1 MNLYI
6 GDAFAG
12 DKFNTVQINVVLGPR
27 TGPVGSAWTAAFAST
42 ATNHLLELQ
51 PGAPVKPF
59 TLVVNKAAL
68 AGEQQD
74 RMSLGPAQA
83 GVAKGI
89 QECLLEGVLPSEA
102 ENEWC
107 VLVALS
113 VNPRADNAPEVYA
126 NSYKA
131 SKDAVVNAL
140 GLLPLLSEVR
150 EAAANIRNTL
160 YSPEEA

>member
-6 GDAFAG
+6 GAALVGSDPNSAHL
-12 DKFNTVQINVVLGPR
+12 KVVLGPR
-27 TGPVGSAWTAAFAST
+27 NGPVGSAWAAAFVSPT
-42 ATNHLLELQ
+42 TSHLLELR

-59 TLVVNKAAL
+59 TLVTSKAQADEKIL
-68 AGEQQD
+68 E
-74 RMSLGPAQA
+74 PAQL
-83 GVAKGI
+83 GMAKGI

-113 VNPRADNAPEVYA
+113 LNPKADNPEEVYQ

-131 SKDAVVNAL
+131 SKDAVVGAL
-140 GLLPLLSEVR
+140 GLLPLLSELR
-150 EAAANIRNTL
+150 EAANGV
-160 YSPEEA
+160 

>member
-1 MNLYI
+1 MNMYI
-6 GDAFAG
+6 GDAFVG
-12 DKFNTVQINVVLGPR
+12 NQLNTVQINVVLGPR
-27 TGPVGSAWTAAFAST
+27 IGPVGSAWAAAFASP

-59 TLVVNKAAL
+59 TLVINKAAL
-68 AGEQQD
+68 SDEQD
-74 RMSLGPAQA
+74 RMTLGPAQA

-113 VNPRADNAPEVYA
+113 LNPRADSAPEVYA

-131 SKDAVVNAL
+131 SKDAVVSAL

-150 EAAANIRNTL
+150 EAAGNVRNAF